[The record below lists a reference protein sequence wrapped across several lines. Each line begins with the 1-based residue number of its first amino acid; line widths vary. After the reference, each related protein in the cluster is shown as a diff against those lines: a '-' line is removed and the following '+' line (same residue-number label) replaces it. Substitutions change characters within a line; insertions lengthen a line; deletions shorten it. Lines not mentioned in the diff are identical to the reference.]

1 MDFLLAILPIAVLI
15 YVMTKKRS
23 WPSHISLPFAGA
35 LVYVLTLIH
44 FRLDANL
51 VNATV
56 VNGALSAL
64 TPISIIWGAILLS
77 QTMRRSGAEGIISDW
92 LKRVSPN
99 RVAQLMIVGWAFPFM
114 MEGSSGFGTPAAIA
128 APLLVGLGFDA
139 VGVTILTLIMNSVPA
154 TFGAVG
160 TPMWFGFSQVPL
172 SPSEILSVSWKSAV
186 VHTIASLVVPVIALR
201 FVVGWADIR
210 RNLIFIYLS
219 ILSCALPSLFFS
231 RFNYEFPS
239 LIGGAVGLCLS
250 VLFAKYQMGLA
261 HIHAARENEVAP
273 TDAAREVIIAP
284 TDAVREVEIAPP
296 SQHRERVLAF
306 APYLI
311 LIAVLV
317 VTRVRFLPLRAWLNA
332 ESPALPMDL
341 GSLGVFSVSVALV
354 FRLESIFGTPSAWSY
369 NALFVPALIPFVI
382 VVLLSVPILRI
393 DLRMLKNAVADAT
406 NRLSGPSI
414 TLVGAL
420 VMVQLM
426 TLGGDGAQ
434 TMIIG
439 QTFATITGRA
449 WPFFAPV
456 LGALGAFFAGSATV
470 SNLTF
475 AGIQDSIARTLDF
488 DRTSILALQSIG
500 AAMGNMIAISNI
512 VAVTS
517 ILGLENQE
525 GFVLKRTVIPLT
537 VYALIAGVAGLLLT

>member
-15 YVMTKKRS
+15 YVMTKKKS
-23 WPSHISLPFAGA
+23 WPSHISLPFAAA
-35 LVYVLTLIH
+35 LVYCITLVH
-44 FRLDANL
+44 FQLDPNL

-77 QTMRRSGAEGIISDW
+77 QTMRRSGAERIISEW

-99 RVAQLMIVGWAFPFM
+99 PVAQLMIVGWAFPFM

-128 APLLVGLGFDA
+128 APLLVGLGFNA

-160 TPMWFGFSQVPL
+160 TPMWFGFSQAPL
-172 SPSEILSVSWKSAV
+172 SPSEVLSVSWKSAL
-186 VHTIASLVVPVIALR
+186 VHTIAALLVPIIALR
-201 FVVGWADIR
+201 FVVGWAEIR
-210 RNLIFIYLS
+210 RNLVFIYLS
-219 ILSCALPSLFFS
+219 ILSCALPSLFLS

-250 VLFAKYQMGLA
+250 VLIAKYQVGLERTY
-261 HIHAARENEVAP
+261 AAKEVEVAP
-273 TDAAREVIIAP
+273 PPQHRAYAAE
-284 TDAVREVEIAPP
+284 EVEVAPP
-296 SQHRERVLAF
+296 PQHRERVLAF

-332 ESPALPMDL
+332 ESPALLLNL
-341 GSLGVFSVSVALV
+341 GSLGLFSVSVALV
-354 FRLESIFGTPSAWSY
+354 FRLESIFGTSSAWSY
-369 NALFVPALIPFVI
+369 NALFVPSLIPFVI
-382 VVLLSVPILRI
+382 VVLLSIPLLRI
-393 DLRMLKNAVADAT
+393 DLRTLKNAVADAT

-420 VMVQLM
+420 IMVQLM
-426 TLGGDGAQ
+426 TLGGDSSQ

-439 QTFATITGRA
+439 QTFATVTGGA

-475 AGIQDSIARTLDF
+475 AGIQDSIARTLSF
-488 DRTSILALQSIG
+488 DRTSILALQSVG
-500 AAMGNMIAISNI
+500 AATGNMVAISNI

-525 GFVLKRTVIPLT
+525 GLVLKRTVIPLV
-537 VYALIAGVAGLLLT
+537 VYALVAGVSGLLLT